1 MKENRLTRTVSMTE
15 AKNRLTQ
22 LVREAEA
29 GASVTITRD
38 DRPVAVLVSRATY
51 ESVMRQ
57 LVAIRLRRLRD
68 SLAGSGLDAMEV
80 FEESRR
86 QLEERS

>member
-1 MKENRLTRTVSMTE
+1 MTEHQTLTVSVTE

-22 LVREAEA
+22 LVRAAE
-29 GASVTITRD
+29 GGTSVVITRD
-38 DRPVAVLVSRATY
+38 DVAVAVLVSQSRY
-51 ESVMRQ
+51 EAVRRQ
-57 LVAIRLRRLRD
+57 LAAVRLRRLRD
-68 SLAGSGLDAMEV
+68 SLAGSGIDALEI

>member
-1 MKENRLTRTVSMTE
+1 MKGSSVTVTVSVTE

-29 GASVTITRD
+29 GSSVVITRD
-38 DRPVAVLVSRATY
+38 DRPVAVLVSQADY
-51 ESVMRQ
+51 ESMKRQ
-57 LVAIRLRRLRD
+57 LIAIRLKRLRD
-68 SLAGSGLDAMEV
+68 SLTGSGIDAMEI

>member
-1 MKENRLTRTVSMTE
+1 MTVTVSVTE

-29 GASVTITRD
+29 GSSVVITRD
-38 DRPVAVLVSRATY
+38 DRPVAVLVSQADY
-51 ESVMRQ
+51 ESMKRQ
-57 LVAIRLRRLRD
+57 LIAIRLKRLRD
-68 SLAGSGLDAMEV
+68 SLTGSGIDAMEI

>member
-1 MKENRLTRTVSMTE
+1 MKVESSTITVSVTE

-22 LVREAEA
+22 LLREAER
-29 GASVTITRD
+29 GASVVITRD
-38 DRPVAVLVSRATY
+38 DRPVAVLVSQATY
-51 ESVMRQ
+51 QSTKRQ
-57 LVAIRLRRLRD
+57 LIAIRLRRLRD
-68 SLAGSGLDAMEV
+68 NLVGSGIDATEI